1 MGAFQTDF
9 EISDPE
15 GERWEA
21 LQGTVGLKPVN
32 TWVPQSLLE
41 KLGVQIEK
49 RVSLRHTDGRLIKRD
64 VGQTQVR
71 VGDKS
76 VLTTVVFAAERDPTL
91 LGSETLTALG
101 LQADLTKEKL
111 S

>member
-1 MGAFQTDF
+1 LGTFQIEFDVA
-9 EISDPE
+9 DPQ
-15 GERWEA
+15 GEQWET
-21 LQGTVGLKPVN
+21 LKGMVGTKPVN
-32 TWVPQSLLE
+32 TWVPQSILE

-76 VLTTVVFAAERDPTL
+76 VLTTVVFAAERDPVL
-91 LGSETLTALG
+91 VGSETLAALG
-101 LQADLTKEKL
+101 LQADMTKEKL
-111 S
+111 V